1 MLLAAGRMVV
11 AEAERQTERHQP
23 IVPPVLP
30 VDALLR
36 SACEY
41 ELRSDLS
48 RRQAAAEASLQL
60 LCASHPELAEVAERF
75 RSMMEAPR
83 DPRGRPRKRL
93 NRGEADRDTLE
104 RYYNPSRAMAL
115 LERRGLVMRMPPP
128 TLRRGFVKS
137 VGYHRK
143 PGFWLT
149 GAGLAEAIRL
159 GDLQS
164 GVVDLEW
171 LIAGIAGDDEPDAV
185 FMRLITPPAMPF

>member
-11 AEAERQTERHQP
+11 AEAERQTECHQP

-30 VDALLR
+30 GDALLR
-36 SACEY
+36 SACEG
-41 ELRSDLS
+41 ELRKDLS
-48 RRQAAAEASLQL
+48 RRQAAAEARRQA

-75 RSMMEAPR
+75 RPMMEALR

-93 NRGEADRDTLE
+93 SRGEADRETLE
-104 RYYNPSRAMAL
+104 RYYNPSRAMAM
-115 LERRGLVMRMPPP
+115 LERRGLVMKMPPP

-137 VGYHRK
+137 VGYHSK

-164 GVVDLEW
+164 EAVDLER
-171 LIAGIAGDDEPDAV
+171 LIADIGDDEPNDV
-185 FMRLITPPAMPF
+185 FFRLITPPAMPL